1 MKRQDKFPET
11 QTFHYYNANPRNRIT
26 SDCVFRAIARA
37 TEIPYND
44 VVKGLAELHCLTG
57 YECTDKRTID
67 SFLKAHGWTKNKQP
81 RKADNTKYT
90 GKEFCL
96 QLQAWNKDFPQSE
109 NGRYV
114 AMIGGNHVIA
124 IVNGKVNDTWNS
136 TGGCIGNYWTK

>member
-1 MKRQDKFPET
+1 MKRQDKYPET
-11 QTFHYYNANPRNRIT
+11 ETFHYFNANPRNRIT

-67 SFLKAHGWTKNKQP
+67 KYLNMHGWTMHKQS

-96 QLQAWNKDFPQSE
+96 QLQAWNNDFPQSE

-114 AMIGGNHVIA
+114 AMIGGNHVVA
-124 IVNGKVNDTWNS
+124 IVNGKVNDIWNS